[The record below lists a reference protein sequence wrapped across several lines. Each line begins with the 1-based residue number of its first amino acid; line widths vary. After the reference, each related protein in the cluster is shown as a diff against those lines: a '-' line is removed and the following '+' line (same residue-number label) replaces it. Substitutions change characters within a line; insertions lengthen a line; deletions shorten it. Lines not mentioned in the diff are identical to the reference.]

1 MPNHLTYIRI
11 QNFKCFDNQTI
22 PLNQMTVL
30 AGGNSLGKSTVVQA
44 LLLLRS
50 GLDSSESSLLRL
62 SNHSKQIS
70 LNGNY
75 LLSLGNTGQVFNKNE
90 NPDVRIFVENKHK
103 EVFGFSFQGDALNE
117 KQDIELSNVIGAD
130 PTHFSIS
137 RRFYYLNAERI
148 GPRLSQN
155 IQSYSYL
162 HCGWQGENTIGVLN
176 ELDTNFD
183 VVKERFFKNTENP
196 SIRFQTNAWM
206 KFIIPDVKID
216 FEAFK
221 TINTTRVSFND
232 RNPYNVGFG
241 ISYIL
246 PIIVSGLIA
255 EEGSIFIVEN
265 PEAHL
270 HPYGQ
275 SKMGQFLAVVAASG
289 VQVIVETHSEHLING
304 MRVASIQGEIAH
316 DAITINFFSKKV
328 DENEDSHYDIRQI
341 TIDDSADLS
350 SYPLGFFDQALRDQ
364 SEIIKTKRAKQQP
377 KWT

>member
-1 MPNHLTYIRI
+1 MSNHLTNITI
-11 QNFKCFDNQTI
+11 KNFKCFAEKTI
-22 PLNQMTVL
+22 PLNQLTVL
-30 AGGNSLGKSTVVQA
+30 AGGNSVGKSTVIQA
-44 LLLLRS
+44 FLLAKS
-50 GLDSSESSLLRL
+50 ALDSIGPLHLKT
-62 SNHSKQIS
+62 SNDENRVS
-70 LNGNY
+70 LNNSY
-75 LLSLGNTGQVFNKNE
+75 LLNLGNTDHVFNKKENPNIRIFLVKSPNE
-90 NPDVRIFVENKHK
+90 NL
-103 EVFGFSFQGDALNE
+103 GFSYTGNVLT
-117 KQDIELSNVIGAD
+117 LSQYLDFNIWGSD
-130 PTHFSIS
+130 FKGFPILKPL
-137 RRFYYLNAERI
+137 YYLNAERI

-304 MRVASIQGEIAH
+304 MRVRVASIQGEIAH
-316 DAITINFFSKKV
+316 DAITINFFSKKI
-328 DENEDSHYDIRQI
+328 DENENAQYDVRQI
-341 TIDDSADLS
+341 SIDDSADLS
-350 SYPLGFFDQALRDQ
+350 AYPLGFFDQALRDQ

-377 KWT
+377 K

>member
-50 GLDSSESSLLRL
+50 GLDSSESALLRL

-148 GPRLSQN
+148 GPRLLQ
-155 IQSYSYL
+155 IVQSYPYL
-162 HCGWQGENTIGVLN
+162 HCGWQGENTVAVLN
-176 ELDTNFD
+176 ELENNFD
-183 VVKERFFKNTENP
+183 VVATRFCENTVNP
-196 SIRFQTNAWM
+196 SIRFQANAWM

-221 TINTTRVSFND
+221 NINTGRVSYNE

-246 PIIVSGLIA
+246 PIIVNGLIA
-255 EEGSIFIVEN
+255 EKRSAFIIEN

-275 SKMGQFLAVVAASG
+275 SQMGKFLAVVAASG
-289 VQVIVETHSEHLING
+289 VQVIVETHSEHIING
-304 MRVASIQGEIAH
+304 MRVAAVTDIIAH
-316 DAITINFFSKKV
+316 DNITINFFTKQEKKHEV
-328 DENEDSHYDIRQI
+328 MEISINERGE
-341 TIDDSADLS
+341 LS
-350 SYPLGFFDQALRDQ
+350 EYPFGFFDQALHDQ
-364 SEIIKTKRAKQQP
+364 ATIIKANRKKQAAKL
-377 KWT
+377 